1 MKATIVIIVLIVL
14 GAYTAYRTNKKHIE
28 LYKRS
33 ILDYYKDYE

>member
-1 MKATIVIIVLIVL
+1 MKAIIVIIILIVL

-28 LYKRS
+28 LYNRG